1 MNARTIAA
9 AIITATDTII
19 VNYRNRCTLHLKEVR
34 RMLVQG
40 AVAFKLTGITH
51 SKVTLSVT

>member
-9 AIITATDTII
+9 ATITATDTIRG
-19 VNYRNRCTLHLKEVR
+19 NYRNRCTIHLREVR
-34 RMLVQG
+34 RMLVQD